1 MKLLVIDLKSKW
13 CFIVLI
19 LFYISLVLFV
29 SFVGVCSFYPG
40 RLDGIYTGVSHN
52 FVPFATIGTYLFN
65 IHSYNSATWFY
76 NTFGVVLL
84 FIPIGVLISL
94 LLPKLKNALT
104 IVLILMFSLT
114 IESVQYVTQL
124 GVFDV
129 DDIMLNSLGGF
140 IGILFFSYLKRKRL
154 FKRVR

>member
-1 MKLLVIDLKSKW
+1 MKLLVVDLKSKW
-13 CFIVLI
+13 WIIVFS

-29 SFVGVCSFYPG
+29 SFGGGSSFYPG
-40 RLDGIYTGVSHN
+40 RLDGSYTGVSHN
-52 FVPFATIGTYLFN
+52 FVPFSTIGTYLFN
-65 IHSYNSATWFY
+65 IHAYNFDFWFY

-84 FIPIGVLISL
+84 FIPIGVLIPL
-94 LLPKLKNALT
+94 LLPKLKNAWT

-140 IGILFFSYLKRKRL
+140 IGIWVSSYLKRKRYL
-154 FKRVR
+154 N